1 MFKVLKS
8 KKMIK
13 NETSCIRFS
22 DSKFC
27 PSCESNDII
36 KNGFTINKKQQFICK
51 SCKKRFIDFYTYKA
65 YNHWVN
71 KRIVQFTKEGLGIRS
86 TARIL
91 KISTTTLLK
100 RIIAIAKK
108 IPNQPIIK
116 NKTYEVDEIRTFI
129 RNKER
134 PVWIVYAL
142 ERKTKQVVNFSI
154 GRRTKRTLQ
163 YVTNTLLLSNPK
175 TIYTDNLVQYKSLL
189 NEFIHRT
196 KPFGTNHIERKNLSL
211 RTHLKRLN
219 RKTICFSRSFIILQC
234 ILRIYF
240 WG

>member
-1 MFKVLKS
+1 
-8 KKMIK
+8 MIK
-13 NETSCIRFS
+13 NEASCVKLS
-22 DSKFC
+22 DSKIC
-27 PSCESNDII
+27 PSCGSNNVI
-36 KNGFTINKKQQFICK
+36 KNGFTANKKQQFICK
-51 SCKKRFIDFYTYKA
+51 FCKKRFIDCYTYKA

-71 KRIVQFTKEGLGIRS
+71 KRIIQFTKEGLGIRS

-108 IPNQPIIK
+108 IPNQPIFK
-116 NKTYEVDEIRTFI
+116 NRTYEVDEMRTFI
-129 RNKER
+129 KNKEK
-134 PVWIVYAL
+134 PIWIVYAL
-142 ERKTKQVVNFSI
+142 ERKTKKVVNFSI

-175 TIYTDNLVQYKSLL
+175 TIYTDKLVRYKSILRDEVH
-189 NEFIHRT
+189 NT
-196 KPFGTNHIERKNLSL
+196 KQFGTNHIERKNLSL

-219 RKTICFSRSFIILQC
+219 RKTICYSKSFILLQC
-234 ILRIYF
+234 VLRIYF

>member
-1 MFKVLKS
+1 MFKALKS

-22 DSKFC
+22 DNKIC
-27 PSCESNDII
+27 PSCSSNYVI
-36 KNGFTINKKQQFICK
+36 KNGFTANKNQQYICK
-51 SCKKRFIDFYTYKA
+51 SCKNSFIDFYTYKA
-65 YNHWVN
+65 YNHWVD

-108 IPNQPIIK
+108 IPSQPIFK
-116 NKTYEVDEIRTFI
+116 YKTYEVDEIRTFI
-129 RNKER
+129 KNKEK
-134 PVWIVYAL
+134 PIWIVYAL

-175 TIYTDNLVQYKSLL
+175 TI
-189 NEFIHRT
+189 
-196 KPFGTNHIERKNLSL
+196 
-211 RTHLKRLN
+211 
-219 RKTICFSRSFIILQC
+219 
-234 ILRIYF
+234 
-240 WG
+240 

>member
-142 ERKTKQVVNFSI
+142 EKQTKNVVCFNI
-154 GRRTKRTLQ
+154 GRRTNKTLKKVITSLELSEAQKIITDKLKNYKYLISEQIHSTKFQFAYLNFLHFLLHLYLFLIVKKYLSQ
-163 YVTNTLLLSNPK
+163 Y
-175 TIYTDNLVQYKSLL
+175 
-189 NEFIHRT
+189 
-196 KPFGTNHIERKNLSL
+196 
-211 RTHLKRLN
+211 
-219 RKTICFSRSFIILQC
+219 SF
-234 ILRIYF
+234 
-240 WG
+240 

>member
-1 MFKVLKS
+1 
-8 KKMIK
+8 MIK
-13 NETSCIRFS
+13 NKTSCIRFS
-22 DSKFC
+22 DNKIC
-27 PSCESNDII
+27 PSCKSKNIV
-36 KNGFTINKKQQFICK
+36 KNGFTANKKQQFLCK
-51 SCKKRFIDFYTYKA
+51 ECKKRFIDFYTYKA
-65 YNHWVN
+65 YNQWVN
-71 KRIVQFTKEGLGIRS
+71 KRIVKFTKEGLGIRS

-100 RIIAIAKK
+100 RIILIAKK
-108 IPNQPIIK
+108 IPNQPIFK
-116 NKTYEVDEIRTFI
+116 YKTYEVDEMRTFI
-129 RNKER
+129 GNKEK

-142 ERKTKQVVNFSI
+142 EKQTKQVVSFSI

-175 TIYTDNLVQYKSLL
+175 TIYTDKLVHYKLL
-189 NEFIHRT
+189 LKDAVHSTR
-196 KPFGTNHIERKNLSL
+196 PFGTNHIERRNLSI

-219 RKTICFSRSFIILQC
+219 RKTICFSRSYILLQC